1 METILFINLVL
12 FIDSFILCDAMHRKY
27 YEWNQWYYYPDL
39 TTYQIHRDLLIV
51 SIRSFCCLKYKMKL
65 KRWKVSFY
73 SCRVYFKWQKTC
85 NIVSYYTP
93 CSFVIFLV
101 IPKIFGEPFYPWIM
115 VCQNLFDKQDFLKN
129 AIIHK
134 RRYLKLVEF
143 AYFK

>member
-1 METILFINLVL
+1 MIEPKWKRYFLSIYFYLLTPLFSVMLCIGNIMNETNDIIT
-12 FIDSFILCDAMHRKY
+12 
-27 YEWNQWYYYPDL
+27 YPDL

-51 SIRSFCCLKYKMKL
+51 SIRSFCCLKYRMKL

-101 IPKIFGEPFYPWIM
+101 IPKIFGEPFYAWMM
-115 VCQNLFDKQDFLKN
+115 VCQTAFDKQDFVKD
-129 AIIHK
+129 AIFHK
-134 RRYLKLVEF
+134 RR
-143 AYFK
+143 